1 MKIWVDADACPVAVR
16 EILLRAAAR
25 TQTSVTFV
33 ANQAL
38 PIPASPFV
46 SQIQVASGYDV
57 ADNEIVRRCAAGDL
71 VITGDIPLADEVI
84 DKGCLA
90 LNTRGELLTRENIRA
105 RLNMRDFMETLR
117 SSGVQT
123 GGPAALSA
131 AEKQAFAN
139 RLDSWLAKKRR
150 RAAD

>member
-1 MKIWVDADACPVAVR
+1 
-16 EILLRAAAR
+16 
-25 TQTSVTFV
+25 VTFV

-46 SQIQVASGYDV
+46 SQIQVAKGYDV

-71 VITGDIPLADEVI
+71 IITGDIPLADEVI
-84 DKGCLA
+84 GKGCLA
-90 LNTRGELLTRENIRA
+90 LNTRGELLTRDNIRA

-150 RAAD
+150 RSVD